1 MQRLKHN
8 LRIAL
13 LVLIALWPATLPG
26 AEACEQSPQS
36 VAENIARRNFAI
48 FQTPSQTEFLIKFR
62 TDQPAVQASFLSA
75 HGLTAVGHIPWID
88 VWVVTQ
94 PAGQSLQGQDLAQ
107 SDVVAWVEPNGVV
120 RALGRIPDDYWFNT
134 QKEYLMLMRLPDAW
148 DITTGDARL
157 IAVVDTGVDLSHPD
171 LRDKIWTNPGEI
183 PDNGIDDDHNGYIDD
198 ARGWNFVRNN
208 NQPEDDYG
216 HGSQVAG
223 IAAASTD
230 NKIGM
235 AGVSW
240 PASIMPLKALDNRG
254 EGTFADVASAII
266 YAADNGARII
276 NLSLGGSVSSTT
288 ILDAVTF
295 AQSHGSLLIAAAGNA
310 GAAGVEYPAALP
322 GVMAAASTTSQDTRS
337 LFSNYGP
344 EMTVA
349 APGENILST
358 SYGDRYVLGLMGTSM
373 SAAHVSGLAALVWS
387 VRPEWDASQ
396 VAHII
401 TETAHD
407 IASPGWDVYTGWGR
421 IDAYRAALAAR
432 PKWFL
437 PIILK
442 P

>member
-1 MQRLKHN
+1 MSKRN
-8 LRIAL
+8 LRLAVIAL
-13 LVLIALWPATLPG
+13 VLCMSILSGERTRAQRPCDSSPLELLVKFRPD
-26 AEACEQSPQS
+26 QS
-36 VAENIARRNFAI
+36 VSRVEAR
-48 FQTPSQTEFLIKFR
+48 L
-62 TDQPAVQASFLSA
+62 ASY
-75 HGLTAVGHIPWID
+75 GLTVINHIPRID

-94 PAGQSLQGQDLAQ
+94 QVGSPLRWQALAQ
-107 SDVVAWVEPNGVV
+107 SEEVAWVEPNGVM
-120 RALGRIPDDYWFNT
+120 RASGRIPDDYWFNT
-134 QKEYLMLMRLPDAW
+134 QKEYLILMRLPDAW

-198 ARGWNFVRNN
+198 VRGWNFVRNN

-240 PASIMPLKALDNRG
+240 QASIMPLKALDNRG

-322 GVMAAASTTSQDTRS
+322 SVMAAASTTSQDTRS

-344 EMTVA
+344 EMAVA

-387 VRPEWDASQ
+387 VRPEWDAGQ

-421 IDAYRAALAAR
+421 IDAYRAVLAAR

-442 P
+442 L